1 MDMMELMKQRHS
13 VRQFTD
19 KALEADAVKTLQKEI
34 DACNKESGMHI
45 QLITNEPEAFQA
57 GKPTYGQ
64 FKRCRNYLAIVGP
77 KGKDVE
83 AGYYGERV
91 VLKAQELGINSCW
104 VALTYKKGKAQG
116 TESAGEKRYLVVA
129 LGYGEDAGADHK
141 VKSITDVSDYK
152 SGDPDWY
159 KNGLEAAVLAP
170 TAMNQQKFKFERNG
184 DKITAKVAGIGFY
197 TKIDLGIVKYHFE
210 VGAGKGKEVWG

>member
-1 MDMMELMKQRHS
+1 METMELMKQRHS

-19 KALEADAVKTLQKEI
+19 KPLDKEAVEILQQEI
-34 DACNKESGMHI
+34 AQVNKEGGMHI
-45 QLITNEPEAFQA
+45 QLITEEPEAFQA

-64 FKRCRNYLAIVGP
+64 FKGCKNYLAIIGS

-83 AGYYGERV
+83 AGYYGERI

-116 TESAGEKRYLVVA
+116 QEASGEKRYLVVA
-129 LGYGEDAGADHK
+129 LGYGETNGVDHK
-141 VKSITDVSDYK
+141 VKALTDISDYK
-152 SGDPDWY
+152 TGDPDWY
-159 KNGLEAAVLAP
+159 KAGLEAALLAP
-170 TAMNQQKFKFERNG
+170 TAMNQQKFRFERNG
-184 DKITAKVAGIGFY
+184 EKVTAKVSGFGFY

-210 VGAGKGKEVWG
+210 LGAGKGKEVWA